1 MATELYFDVES
12 APVINNT
19 GQNGI
24 SYHYRTSSH
33 TAETVNVFANGI
45 TVQKDANFQLYCTR
59 RRVITSMSCFLD
71 FVNVTNIPNGTM
83 IEIIVQNSDG
93 EVVNAI
99 HTHIIK
105 PQGKYGC
112 TLMLLR

>member
-33 TAETVNVFANGI
+33 TAETVNVFARAI
-45 TVQKDANFQLYCTR
+45 TLQKDAIFQLYCTR
-59 RRVITSMSCFLD
+59 RRVITSMSCFMD

-83 IEIIVQNSDG
+83 IEIVVQNSDG
-93 EVVNAI
+93 GVI
-99 HTHIIK
+99 HTNIIK

-112 TLMLLR
+112 ALMLLR